1 MEPNYSEYELE
12 RLKNI
17 QRNEDY
23 LQQLGFDGK
32 PYVAPTPRPK
42 PVKRKK
48 GDAEAISF
56 EPARRSSRVANLEPV
71 SYAEVSTL
79 TLPYNQKHIL

>member
-1 MEPNYSEYELE
+1 MEPSYSEYELE

-32 PYVAPTPRPK
+32 TYVAPTPRPK

-48 GDAEAISF
+48 SDTETTNV
-56 EPARRSSRVANLEPV
+56 EPARRSSRVASLEPV
-71 SYAEVSTL
+71 SYVEVRA
-79 TLPYNQKHIL
+79 PMILGT